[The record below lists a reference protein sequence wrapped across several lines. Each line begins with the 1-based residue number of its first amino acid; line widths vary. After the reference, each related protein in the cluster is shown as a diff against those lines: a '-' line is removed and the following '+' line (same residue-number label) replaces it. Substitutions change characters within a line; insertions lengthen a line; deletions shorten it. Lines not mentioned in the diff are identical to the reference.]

1 MGIMK
6 DMKYLAMFGILIAT
20 VIVLG
25 TISMAEAHPHAT
37 TDLMESHSHDVH
49 GDNFQED
56 FIVHTFEEVIFSAF
70 NFIKNIL
77 FGLS

>member
-1 MGIMK
+1 
-6 DMKYLAMFGILIAT
+6 
-20 VIVLG
+20 
-25 TISMAEAHPHAT
+25 
-37 TDLMESHSHDVH
+37 VH
-49 GDNFQED
+49 GDNFQEN